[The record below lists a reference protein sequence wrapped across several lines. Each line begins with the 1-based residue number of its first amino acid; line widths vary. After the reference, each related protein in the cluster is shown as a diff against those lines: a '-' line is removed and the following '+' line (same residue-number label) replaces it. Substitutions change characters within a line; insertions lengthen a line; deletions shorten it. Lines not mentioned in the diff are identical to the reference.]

1 MSMPITT
8 GSFSKALWPG
18 VNAWYGE
25 AYNEYPVEFDK
36 IFDKEEEER
45 ARYKDMIADNQGVL
59 GC

>member
-36 IFDKEEEER
+36 DLPIWVWCC
-45 ARYKDMIADNQGVL
+45 RYL
-59 GC
+59 RS